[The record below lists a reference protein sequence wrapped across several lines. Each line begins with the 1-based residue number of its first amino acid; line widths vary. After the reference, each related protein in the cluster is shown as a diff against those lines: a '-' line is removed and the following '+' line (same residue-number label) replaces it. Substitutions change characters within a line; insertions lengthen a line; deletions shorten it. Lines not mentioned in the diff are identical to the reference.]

1 MSSVS
6 VVFYCNVWI
15 LGGPMWTVIIS
26 TLILST
32 MVIGLG
38 IKLLTI
44 LNFLEKPNTIVWQL
58 ITVVVFLPSIYSLL
72 SVSKLVF
79 GNIYLY
85 YLLTILV
92 FYYISPA
99 IGRLYF
105 VLTPIVI
112 ILYLDMI
119 LKTPVPIEIPL
130 LVFASGFL
138 NYGATWLISFIKK
151 PPLIKV
157 SLAAVVMLA
166 LERLFGYFLPAYGL
180 HTTQGIIIATMSAIV
195 FIIAVD
201 RFNRSLIARKADVDD
216 LKLQANKDEL
226 TQFYNL
232 YHLNKDFSSHQLNR
246 QTLAIAVIDLDY
258 FKIVNDQYG
267 HSMGNQ
273 VLVTFSQ
280 HLHQCLKLELGED
293 NFELYRYGG
302 EEFVVTI
309 KTLKEKSMVAL
320 FDMLQTSISNVDIA
334 SLDQKLSFS
343 AGIAYLANHD
353 FDPVKTFD
361 IADKLLYVAKTSG
374 REQTRIE
381 VENIL

>member
-1 MSSVS
+1 
-6 VVFYCNVWI
+6 
-15 LGGPMWTVIIS
+15 MWTVIIS

-44 LNFLEKPNTIVWQL
+44 LNFLEKPNTLVWQL

-85 YLLTILV
+85 YLLAILV

-119 LKTPVPIEIPL
+119 LQKPLPIDIPL

-138 NYGATWLISFIKK
+138 NYGATWLISFLKK
-151 PPLIKV
+151 PAIVKV
-157 SLAAVVMLA
+157 SLAAVVMLV

-180 HTTQGIIIATMSAIV
+180 HTAQSIFIATMSAIF
-195 FIIAVD
+195 FITAVD
-201 RFNRSLIARKADVDD
+201 RFNRSLIEHKEDVDD
-216 LKLQANKDEL
+216 LTLQANKDEL

-232 YHLNKDFSSHQLNR
+232 YHLNKDFSSRQLNR

-258 FKIVNDQYG
+258 FKTVNDQHG

-280 HLHQCLKLELGED
+280 HLHQCLTRELGEN

-320 FDMLQTSISNVDIA
+320 FDMLQTSISNVDIT

>member
-1 MSSVS
+1 
-6 VVFYCNVWI
+6 
-15 LGGPMWTVIIS
+15 MWTVIIS

-44 LNFLEKPNTIVWQL
+44 LNFLERPNTLVWQL

-85 YLLTILV
+85 YLLAILV

-99 IGRLYF
+99 IGSLYF

-119 LKTPVPIEIPL
+119 LQKPLPIDIPL

-138 NYGATWLISFIKK
+138 NYGATWLISFLKK
-151 PPLIKV
+151 PAIVKV
-157 SLAAVVMLA
+157 SLAAVVMLV

-180 HTTQGIIIATMSAIV
+180 HTAQGIFIATMSAIF

-201 RFNRSLIARKADVDD
+201 RFNRSLIERKEDVDD
-216 LKLQANKDEL
+216 LTLQANKDEL

-232 YHLNKDFSSHQLNR
+232 YHLNKDFSSRQLNR

-258 FKIVNDQYG
+258 FKTVNDQHG

-280 HLHQCLKLELGED
+280 HLHQCLTRELGEN

-309 KTLKEKSMVAL
+309 KTLKEKSMEAL
-320 FDMLQTSISNVDIA
+320 
-334 SLDQKLSFS
+334 
-343 AGIAYLANHD
+343 
-353 FDPVKTFD
+353 FD